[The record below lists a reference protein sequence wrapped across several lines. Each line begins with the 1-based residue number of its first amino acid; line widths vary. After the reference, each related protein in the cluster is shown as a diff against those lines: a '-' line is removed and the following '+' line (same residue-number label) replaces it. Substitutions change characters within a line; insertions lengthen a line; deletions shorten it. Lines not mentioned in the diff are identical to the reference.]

1 LDIFKKWFIIDLV
14 KLVSR
19 VGVVVVVAVATLV
32 IQLLK
37 PAYGF
42 VDILLILAVGMI
54 LGTAYIEVQRWVSD
68 YLDKQSKPV

>member
-1 LDIFKKWFIIDLV
+1 LDILKKWFIIDLV

-19 VGVVVVVAVATLV
+19 VGVVVVVALATLV

-42 VDILLILAVGMI
+42 VDILPILAVGMI
-54 LGTAYIEVQRWVSD
+54 LGAAYIEIQRRVSD
-68 YLDKQSKPV
+68 YLDNQSKPV